1 MFDGPEGA
9 EHHHHTGHRWIDYVL
24 AGSALLISVISLTV
38 AILHGRTMEQM
49 ADANARLV
57 EANSWPFLTLILSM
71 EPEKLSFGVRNNGVG
86 PAKVHWVEVSM
97 DGKPVRSMYELINET
112 IKSTGVPLGASEH
125 LSYDYSV
132 VDGAVIRAGDVTIV
146 SSLSAKETRPEVFAA
161 MRKRFLKLS
170 VRTCYCSVFDDCFIS
185 DGQSL
190 DPKPVKVCPTAHVPF
205 DPTPSSTR

>member
-1 MFDGPEGA
+1 MFDAPEGS
-9 EHHHHTGHRWIDYVL
+9 EHHHHTGNRWLDYVL

-57 EANSWPFLTLILSM
+57 EANSWPFLTLILAV

-97 DGKPVRSMYELINET
+97 DGKPVRSMYDLVHDAAQPA
-112 IKSTGVPLGASEH
+112 GVSLRPVEH
-125 LSYDYSV
+125 LSYNYSV
-132 VDGAVIRAGDVTIV
+132 VDGTVLRAGDITVV
-146 SSLSAKETRPEVFAA
+146 ASLSARETRPEVFTAI
-161 MRKRFLKLS
+161 RNRFLKLS
-170 VRTCYCSVFDDCFIS
+170 VRSCYCSVFDECFIS

-190 DPKPVKVCPTAHVPF
+190 DPKPVKTCPAAHTPF
-205 DPTPSSTR
+205 DPTPPSMR